1 MKECAD
7 CQGSG
12 IISGFACPGFHPV
25 QIKCFTC
32 LGEGEVS
39 ASREEAIAKGEA
51 MRQDR
56 ISRGVSLRQE
66 AERLGFSPMELSH
79 WEQGE
84 PDEARLP

>member
-1 MKECAD
+1 MKACD
-7 CQGSG
+7 YCDGTG
-12 IISGFACPGFHPV
+12 HVTGYACPGFRPV
-25 QIKCFTC
+25 QIKCYTC
-32 LGEGEVS
+32 LGVGQVS

-56 ISRGVSLRQE
+56 IRRGVSLRQE

-84 PDEARLP
+84 PDEVTR